1 MSSNHPAPNKIYC
14 GELSLVNHPNNDSII
29 NLFYYKVNDMEPNV
43 EIQFTK
49 LIEDV
54 TSLSPRIIDLLEIAS
69 YIYAA
74 DRKVSRGKR
83 NSVKNDAWARIFE
96 FNIPVRDID
105 FWNNEKIKEVLSSAL
120 TFMTG
125 DRCYKFYFEKYK
137 HDPVLSG
144 RQFLL
149 FSDEYVPF
157 EESDNTEI
165 VLFSGGLDSLA
176 GVIEFLNS
184 YPPKQVYLVSHNA
197 NTSTINTQKML
208 VSALQEKYGE
218 KRIKHYKFKSH
229 FMNYE
234 KCIEETQRTRMFL
247 YSAIAF
253 SISHY
258 YNKKEIYVFEN
269 GITSINL
276 PKQADVF
283 NARASRTTH
292 PKTIG
297 LLKKFYSFFND
308 KFVIQMPYMMK
319 TKSDILRIFV
329 DYNETNIIP
338 SSVSCSRTRSK
349 PTAYTHCGCCSQCI
363 ERRFAI
369 YDENLEDIFDCYES
383 DFITS
388 IPNSEV
394 KQRLYDILYFASM
407 KGILTKE
414 DFIEKYLNE
423 ITDIIDYWPGTNPDD
438 KIDILYEF
446 IRKNNTSILFAAR
459 KMQYKF
465 DDLKQPIP
473 KNSLI
478 EMVNNREFLNSPFYV
493 RVDEINKI
501 LLNAIPKMFQDQK
514 PINESDLND
523 KIQALLSSH
532 GKFSRE
538 YPELSFGIT
547 NYRADHSQDKLIIEA
562 KYIRKGTTPSKAT
575 EGISADIT
583 KIQNFYGICFIVYDP
598 YRAIIDDDLYV
609 TSFEEKRDNC
619 YVRIY
624 R

>member
-1 MSSNHPAPNKIYC
+1 MKFAKFI
-14 GELSLVNHPNNDSII
+14 NDIT
-29 NLFYYKVNDMEPNV
+29 N
-43 EIQFTK
+43 
-49 LIEDV
+49 
-54 TSLSPRIIDLLEIAS
+54 LSPRIIDLLEIAS
-69 YIYAA
+69 YVYAA

-83 NSVKNDAWARIFE
+83 DSIKNDAWARIFE
-96 FNIPVRDID
+96 FNIPVRDPD
-105 FWNNEKIKEVLSSAL
+105 FWNSMKIKTSLSSAL
-120 TFMTG
+120 AFMTG
-125 DRCYKFYFEKYK
+125 DRCYKFHFEEYK
-137 HDPVLSG
+137 SDPILSG
-144 RQFLL
+144 HQPLL
-149 FSDEYVPF
+149 FSDEYVPI
-157 EESDNTEI
+157 EEAGNTDI
-165 VLFSGGLDSLA
+165 ILFSGGLDSLA
-176 GVIEFLNS
+176 GVIERLNS
-184 YPPKQVYLVSHNA
+184 YPSRKVCLVSHNA
-197 NTSTINTQKML
+197 NTSTINTQKRL
-208 VSALQEKYGE
+208 VAALQEKYGQE
-218 KRIKHYKFKSH
+218 RIKHYKFESH

-234 KCIEETQRTRMFL
+234 KCMEETQRTRMFL

-253 SISHY
+253 SISHC
-258 YNKKEIYVFEN
+258 YNKKEIYIFEN
-269 GITSINL
+269 GITSINI

-283 NARASRTTH
+283 HARASRTTH

-297 LLKKFYSFFND
+297 LLNNFYSFLND

-319 TKSDILRIFV
+319 TKGDILKVFI
-329 DYNETNIIP
+329 DYSETNIIP

-369 YDENLEDIFDCYES
+369 YYENLEDIFDYYES
-383 DFITS
+383 DFIMN

-438 KIDILYEF
+438 KMDILYDF
-446 IRKNNTSILFAAR
+446 ISRNNNSILSAAR

-465 DDLKQPIP
+465 DNLKQPIP

-478 EMVNNREFLNSPFYV
+478 EMINNREFLNSPFYT

-514 PINESDLND
+514 PKNESDLND

-547 NYRADHSQDKLIIEA
+547 NYRADHSQDKLIIES
-562 KYIRKGTTPSKAT
+562 KYIREGTTPSKAT

-583 KIQNFYGICFIVYDP
+583 KIQNSYGIYFIVYDP